1 MYSEFHVSECY
12 NLQPVYN
19 ELTLCVQWNSIFFQ
33 TGSVGCSGPTLH
45 ETFCRKTLFRVLD
58 WSHMKVKAI
67 TPVNSNLLRNI

>member
-19 ELTLCVQWNSIFFQ
+19 ELTLCVQWNSTFFQ

-45 ETFCRKTLFRVLD
+45 ETLFRVLD